1 MNISELRQ
9 RIIGEM
15 PPEWRF
21 RAEDAQA
28 IAKHKV
34 FLLSMSDELVKGFY
48 DTLFAHAPTKAIF
61 HDGERPEREA
71 SLKQWWQKVVE
82 GSNDDKF
89 WDWIT
94 GVGLL
99 HVKRKVKNNMMVAA
113 WGYILNL
120 VKSRAIGNLSKEE
133 GEALIE
139 ALVRLSK
146 TTEAS
151 ISEGYMGVY
160 LKVLQEGSGMSE
172 QLMEQMVNVELERV
186 AKAMK
191 GGAQ

>member
-1 MNISELRQ
+1 MNIISELRQ
-9 RIIGEM
+9 RVISEV

-21 RAEDAQA
+21 RAEDAQ
-28 IAKHKV
+28 ILAKHKT
-34 FLLSMSDELVKGFY
+34 FLLSMTEDLVKGFY
-48 DTLFAHAPTKAIF
+48 DSLFMHAPTKAIF

-82 GSNDDKF
+82 GSNDEKF

-99 HVKRKVKNNMMVAA
+99 HVKRKVKNNMMIAA
-113 WGYILNL
+113 WGYILNF
-120 VKSRAIGNLSKEE
+120 VKGRAMNHLTKEE

-146 TTEAS
+146 TTEAF
-151 ISEGYMGVY
+151 ISEGYMEVY
-160 LKVLQEGSGMSE
+160 LKALQEGSGMNAH
-172 QLMEQMVNVELERV
+172 LMDQMVSVELERV
-186 AKAMK
+186 SKAMK
-191 GGAQ
+191 GGA